1 MENLCRLDS
10 LRLKPHL
17 SLFPDFGLALTPGR
31 APLAFP
37 LAGSSPERAEAVAV
51 GTWGMEAAI
60 YALPSLKPLFSE
72 KLPTDV
78 IPRRWLRLVV

>member
-1 MENLCRLDS
+1 
-10 LRLKPHL
+10 
-17 SLFPDFGLALTPGR
+17 
-31 APLAFP
+31 
-37 LAGSSPERAEAVAV
+37 
-51 GTWGMEAAI
+51 MEAAI